1 MNEDLLQ
8 KIKEL
13 PGFQDRKAKKMFPN
27 QVACAR
33 DYSMF
38 IPTSQPKK
46 LVLIQT
52 IANSLQKE
60 KGHFLFE
67 EIYKVL
73 EESYS
78 SKSVDSEN
86 LLEFLENWV
95 DTSPNVENLGKEGD
109 FHAFKLKLDSALT
122 PQITKTPK

>member
-1 MNEDLLQ
+1 MNEDILQ

-13 PGFQDRKAKKMFPN
+13 PGFQALKAKNMFPN

-33 DYSMF
+33 DYSMTV
-38 IPTSQPKK
+38 PTSPPKK

-52 IANSLQKE
+52 IADSLQKE

-73 EESYS
+73 EESYGS
-78 SKSVDSEN
+78 EIVDSEN

-95 DTSPNVENLGKEGD
+95 DTSPEVESLGTEGD
-109 FHAFKLKLDSALT
+109 FHAYKFKQVK
-122 PQITKTPK
+122 QF